1 MGKQFSKFCVE
12 CFEPAEDPENSIPLL
27 ESFQQSYTQPEV
39 EKKLPHPSEETKIEE
54 NHPKQA
60 YLFNII
66 ENACADFLSHV
77 HCEFNEKGFS
87 DALKKENLHVI
98 SKESDKGY
106 IMKSEY
112 FLDCSPN
119 SIVALLLDT
128 ESRKTWDDNV
138 EKIDL
143 VLNLPQD
150 TSVTYIKF
158 KKMLIIA
165 SRDVLTVNRI
175 VKSDKGTAF
184 VSASCEL
191 EEFPEV
197 QDTIRAV
204 VDVSGYYMESLATEK
219 CRVIGYTKGDAGGK
233 IPKALVKTATVT
245 ALPRFINSLQKAAKK
260 IKT

>member
-1 MGKQFSKFCVE
+1 MGKQFSRFCVE
-12 CFEPAEDPENSIPLL
+12 CFEPEEHENSIPLL
-27 ESFQQSYTQPEV
+27 ENIQQSYSRTE
-39 EKKLPHPSEETKIEE
+39 EKFSNPIEEIKIEE

-77 HCEFNEKGFS
+77 HCEFNEKGYTE
-87 DALKKENLHVI
+87 ALKKDNLHVI

-112 FLDCSPN
+112 FLECTPN
-119 SIVALLLDT
+119 SIVTLLLDT
-128 ESRKTWDDNV
+128 ESRKTWDENV

-165 SRDVLTVNRI
+165 SRDILVVNR
-175 VKSDKGTAF
+175 VVNSNKGIAF

-197 QDTIRAV
+197 KDTIRAV
-204 VDVSGYYMESLATEK
+204 VDVSGYYMESLSPEK

-260 IKT
+260 VKI

>member
-1 MGKQFSKFCVE
+1 MGKQFSRFCTE
-12 CFEPAEDPENSIPLL
+12 CFEPEGAEENSIPLL
-27 ESFQQSYTQPEV
+27 EKPESSYIPMVDKHNLELEEQKFEV
-39 EKKLPHPSEETKIEE
+39 

-66 ENACADFLSHV
+66 ENACSEFLSHV
-77 HCEFNEKGFS
+77 NCEFNEPGFAE
-87 DALKKENLHVI
+87 ALKKDNLHVI
-98 SKESDKGY
+98 ARESEKGY
-106 IMKSEY
+106 VMKSEY
-112 FLDCSPN
+112 FLECSPQA
-119 SIVALLLDT
+119 IIKLLLDIDA
-128 ESRKTWDDNV
+128 RKSWDDNV

-165 SRDVLTVNRI
+165 SRDILVVNR
-175 VKSDKGTAF
+175 VLKVNNGWAF
-184 VSASCEL
+184 VSASCEM
-191 EEFPEV
+191 EDFPEV

-204 VDVSGYYMESLATEK
+204 VDVSGYYMESTNTEK
-219 CRVIGYTKGDAGGK
+219 CRIIGYTKGDAGGK

-245 ALPRFINSLQKAAKK
+245 ALPKFINSLQRAAKK